1 MQLFLLPLCPY
12 VSFDTVPIEV
22 IIEDLNG
29 ELLCIVAFLI
39 GLIENKIQVR
49 ICIWTIWSSANIKK
63 RQIIEISV
71 AIWIWIAILQKIG
84 SGL

>member
-29 ELLCIVAFLI
+29 KVLCIVPFL
-39 GLIENKIQVR
+39 
-49 ICIWTIWSSANIKK
+49 
-63 RQIIEISV
+63 
-71 AIWIWIAILQKIG
+71 
-84 SGL
+84 